1 MGDWGIDN
9 MAKDDL
15 YAGGLELNFFDPAS
29 LVMDNSTVPKEI
41 SLNIVRKALS
51 ILMMGWPQGD
61 WGALGS
67 WRVFNA
73 VFIERD
79 AELLR
84 YMRLAF
90 QEGFHHIYTQLKDK
104 PLTPA
109 QQRQAEFYLSNCLCI
124 LPFADITPFE
134 SFEIPQFI
142 DGNWVMV
149 DYKVVPIELTATS
162 GIEKLFINDSDR
174 IFAYGLEPIH
184 QQNADPHLIFM
195 GTTYPAGQGFNM
207 QVHTDLE
214 GFETAGK
221 KIYRTGRHR
230 IAEWID
236 KQDKKPHVCGVS
248 LGGALSLLTAID
260 QGNKL
265 SRVDALN
272 PAGLYSPLQ
281 KSIEDQWDSFSDDEK
296 PAVYIQKQGRDPVS
310 YFGAWKNDWH
320 VLQVNPPTSKQGPN
334 SVTDHAL
341 NYAGLAD
348 TDFIAVDTNEDNE
361 ERKWRNTFVYTLAR
375 SFIYYSCIVPF
386 HYVIRPILQY
396 ILNHKIQ
403 TMLLLSY
410 VALFPYIPL
419 VGSVILIGLAAL
431 LSTLDIVDIFT
442 QIIRTIYGLNKVD
455 SPICHDPE
463 LPRNTD
469 LNIYTNT
476 TTEEFSVEDL
486 DVYRRAKQ
494 SLLKETKIQ
503 SDTPLQQVV
512 SNQSFDEEPMEHG
525 VKVTATKAKIHDIKK
540 TVQLINGRFG
550 LLHAKD
556 EVQQAIEQQHHAY
569 LDGKNQ
575 IRTCS

>member
-1 MGDWGIDN
+1 
-9 MAKDDL
+9 MAKENS
-15 YAGGLELNFFDPAS
+15 YAGGLELNFFDSAS
-29 LVMDNSTVPKEI
+29 LAIENSTDPKEQ
-41 SLNIVRKALS
+41 SLSIVRKALS
-51 ILMMGWPQGD
+51 ILMMGWPKGT
-61 WGALGS
+61 WGELSS

-104 PLTPA
+104 PLTTA
-109 QQRQAEFYLSNCLCI
+109 EQRQAEFYISNCLCI

-142 DGNWVMV
+142 DGNWIMV

-221 KIYRTGRHR
+221 KIYRTGRER
-230 IAEWID
+230 IVDWID

-272 PAGLYSPLQ
+272 PVGLYSPWQ
-281 KSIEDQWDSFSDDEK
+281 KSIEDQWDSFADDEK

-310 YFGAWKNDWH
+310 YFGAWKEDWH
-320 VLQVNPPTSKQGPN
+320 VLQVNPPKDKQGPN
-334 SVTDHAL
+334 SITDHAL
-341 NYAGLAD
+341 NYAGLAE
-348 TDFIAVDTNEDNE
+348 TDFIPVDTHVDNE

-375 SFIYYSCIVPF
+375 SFIYYSFIVPF
-386 HYVIRPILQY
+386 HYVIRPILHY

-403 TMLLLSY
+403 TILLLSY

-419 VGSVILIGLAAL
+419 AGSVILIGLAAL
-431 LSTLDIVDIFT
+431 LSTLDLVEKIT
-442 QIIRTIYGLNKVD
+442 QTIYTVYGLDTVKN
-455 SPICHDPE
+455 PICHDPE
-463 LPRNTD
+463 LPRND
-469 LNIYTNT
+469 ALDIYTNK
-476 TTEEFSVEDL
+476 TTERFNVEDL
-486 DVYRRAKQ
+486 NEYRRAKH
-494 SLLKETKIQ
+494 SLLKHGHIE
-503 SDTPLQQVV
+503 SDELSQPIF
-512 SNQSFDEEPMEHG
+512 SNQSFDEEPTENG
-525 VKVTATKAKIHDIKK
+525 VMVTATKAKIHDIKK
-540 TVQLINGRFG
+540 TVQLIHSRWG
-550 LLHAKD
+550 LLHTKD
-556 EVQQAIEQQHHAY
+556 EVQQALEQQHQSY
-569 LDGKNQ
+569 LLGKNQ
-575 IRTCS
+575 ITTCS